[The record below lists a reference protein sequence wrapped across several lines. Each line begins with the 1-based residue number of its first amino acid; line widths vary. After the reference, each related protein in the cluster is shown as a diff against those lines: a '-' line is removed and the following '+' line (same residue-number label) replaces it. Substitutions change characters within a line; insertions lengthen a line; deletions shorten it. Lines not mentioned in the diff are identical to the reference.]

1 MFWYNSNMTSKNK
14 TRIVYFS
21 HGGGPLPL
29 LGDPGHRS
37 MIAFMRQLP
46 EKLPRPGAILVISAH
61 WEEPVPTLLGGANP
75 PMFYDYYG
83 FPESAYE
90 IRYPAKGNPSL
101 AARISEILESQGIT
115 TNINKTRGFDHGL
128 FIPLSMMYPQ
138 ADIPALQLSLR
149 QGLSPD
155 FHISLGKAL
164 GSLKSDNL
172 LVIGSGFSFHNM
184 SSFFH
189 YDPDM
194 VNPRNNAFQDWLI
207 DVITSDID
215 QAERESLLADWEN
228 APYARFCHP
237 REEHLLPLH
246 FCAGLASQRGKVIF
260 DDRIMGVRSVA
271 FTW

>member
-1 MFWYNSNMTSKNK
+1 
-14 TRIVYFS
+14 
-21 HGGGPLPL
+21 
-29 LGDPGHRS
+29 

-164 GSLKSDNL
+164 GSLKSENL

>member
-1 MFWYNSNMTSKNK
+1 MTSNDHI
-14 TRIVYFS
+14 RILYLS
-21 HGGGPLPL
+21 HGGGPLPI
-29 LGDPGHRS
+29 LGDPGHYA

-46 EKLPRPGAILVISAH
+46 EQLPKPDAILVISAH
-61 WEEPVPTLLGGANP
+61 WEEPVPTLLGAANP

-90 IRYPAKGNPSL
+90 INYPATGFPSL
-101 AARISEILESQGIT
+101 ANRIAINLENAGIESS
-115 TNINKTRGFDHGL
+115 INKKRGFDHGL

-149 QGLSPD
+149 QGLSPE

-164 GSLKSDNL
+164 QSLRGENL

-189 YDPDM
+189 HDPDM

-207 DVITSDID
+207 ETITSDFN
-215 QAERESLLADWEN
+215 QEKRESRLVAWEN
-228 APYARFCHP
+228 APHARYCHP

-246 FCAGLASQRGKVIF
+246 VCAGLANRRGQVIF
-260 DDRIMGVRSVA
+260 DDLIMGVRSVA
-271 FTW
+271 FVW